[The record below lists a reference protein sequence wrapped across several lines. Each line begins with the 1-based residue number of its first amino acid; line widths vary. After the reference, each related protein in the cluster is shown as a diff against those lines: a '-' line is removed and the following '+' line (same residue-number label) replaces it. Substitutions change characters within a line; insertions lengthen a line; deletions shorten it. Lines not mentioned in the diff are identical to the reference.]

1 MTQSQPKPKRTLPK
15 GMIPMNQRPK
25 EEQDALRKKAVEAR
39 LKKAAERKK
48 MKENL
53 ELLLSLRLHNRSLKA
68 SLREMGIE
76 NPDNQ
81 MGIMLNM
88 INQALKDNKE
98 SVAAATFVRDTS
110 DQKPKDT
117 LVNVQTDFESYIQK
131 LESDEEF

>member
-1 MTQSQPKPKRTLPK
+1 MTQPKRTLPK
-15 GMIPMNQRPK
+15 GMIPLNQRSK
-25 EEQDALRKKAVEAR
+25 EEQDAIRKKAAEAHTR
-39 LKKAAERKK
+39 KAAERKK
-48 MKENL
+48 MKEQL
-53 ELLLSLRLHNRSLKA
+53 DLLLSLRLRNRSIK
-68 SLREMGIE
+68 SQLREMGIVDP
-76 NPDNQ
+76 NNQ

-98 SVAAATFVRDTS
+98 SVTAATFVRDTS